1 LTFYLFYA
9 TIFIDLISL
18 HQGGTMERIADRI
31 AEAIFISIPG
41 FVIGV
46 AAALLWASHYLCH

>member
-1 LTFYLFYA
+1 
-9 TIFIDLISL
+9 
-18 HQGGTMERIADRI
+18 MERIADRI